1 MYQDNKNKDESQNF
15 WISYA
20 DLMAGLLFV
29 FILLVG
35 AIVIKYVF
43 IQTDLQ
49 AIRTDLQKEKEA
61 LGLSENALASKKKR
75 LQEIQ
80 SKLKS
85 ARDENLHLS
94 FELTQLQ
101 GKLNSM
107 SKELDL
113 SKVEKEELNKLIAS
127 KLEVI
132 SLNETEI
139 SKLKDLLFDY
149 ELKEKE
155 LETNNK
161 DLKIQIDNN
170 THTIALKDEEI
181 AMLEN
186 SLIVKSK
193 EHQAL
198 VEELNIT
205 KVKIKSLT
213 GIRIKVVSKLREK
226 LGKSIDIDKNSGA
239 IRFSSNILFEQNK
252 YKLKESSKKELSSV
266 LQRYIDTLLFDEDI
280 RQHIDQII
288 IEGHTNSD
296 GTYLYNLELSQK
308 RALEVMKFL
317 YKNNPK
323 NTKLLREYI
332 SASGRSYAK
341 AIYLDNGQEDKD
353 ASRRIEIKFRIKNEK
368 AISELK
374 KFLAK

>member
-1 MYQDNKNKDESQNF
+1 MYKNNKNQEETQNF

-61 LGLSENALASKKKR
+61 LGLSENALENKKRR
-75 LQEIQ
+75 LQEIKSQ
-80 SKLKS
+80 LKS
-85 ARDENLHLS
+85 MQEDNFHLS
-94 FELTQLQ
+94 FELTKLT
-101 GKLNSM
+101 GKLKSM
-107 SKELDL
+107 SNKLDL
-113 SKVEKEELNKLIAS
+113 SQKDKEKLNKLIEN
-127 KLEVI
+127 KLELI
-132 SLNETEI
+132 SINEEEI
-139 SKLKDLLFDY
+139 QKLKDLLFDY

-155 LETNNK
+155 LKTANENLGIK
-161 DLKIQIDNN
+161 LKEN
-170 THTIALKDEEI
+170 THTISLKDEEI

-198 VEELNIT
+198 VEELDIT

-213 GIRIKVVSKLREK
+213 GIRIKVVSKLRQK
-226 LGKSIDIDKNSGA
+226 LGKNIDIDKNSGA

-252 YKLKESSKKELSSV
+252 YKLKESSKKELSSA
-266 LQRYIDTLLFDEDI
+266 LQSYIDTLLFDKDI

-296 GTYLYNLELSQK
+296 GSYLYNLELSQK

-323 NTKLLREYI
+323 NSALLREYI
-332 SASGRSYAK
+332 SASGRSYANLISSK
-341 AIYLDNGQEDKD
+341 NGIENKD